1 MKIQSTSYITP
12 VSIENIANQ
21 FQIWHKSKVN
31 KFAPIPTDLRD
42 LIKQLFHNYSIKE
55 IINHLAISKP
65 TLLLI
70 KKEYDDGDPLYA
82 LKVQHNSNLNNN
94 LEINQTIDFVPLDSL
109 KQNSAADTP
118 SNSINILD
126 SYSSCQIIKPSGTK
140 LIIQTSDPKVIIQ
153 AFLCCN

>member
-1 MKIQSTSYITP
+1 MKIQSTSYIP
-12 VSIENIANQ
+12 SVSIENVAHQ

-31 KFAPIPTDLRD
+31 KFAPIPSDLRG

-65 TLLLI
+65 TLLII
-70 KKEYDDGDPLYA
+70 KKEYDDNPLHT
-82 LKVQHNSNLNNN
+82 LKIQHNSNSNNN

-109 KQNSAADTP
+109 KQNSAGDTP